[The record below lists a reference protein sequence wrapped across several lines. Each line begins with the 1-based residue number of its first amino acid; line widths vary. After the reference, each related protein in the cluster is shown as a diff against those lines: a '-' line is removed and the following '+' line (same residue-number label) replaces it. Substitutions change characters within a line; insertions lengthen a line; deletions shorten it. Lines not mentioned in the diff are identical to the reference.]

1 MRASSFSEYA
11 QCILDSIEELLST
24 GQAVLFDFTNDQRST
39 LRGFIGGVLHFED
52 SSELH
57 FREFVDTSLPEPRLM
72 YAYHYQDAAMNLVF
86 RYDNAA
92 HKPALPQAEHKHTR
106 EEIHLTLAPTFE
118 QVVGEILG

>member
-52 SSELH
+52 SSE
-57 FREFVDTSLPEPRLM
+57 V
-72 YAYHYQDAAMNLVF
+72 
-86 RYDNAA
+86 
-92 HKPALPQAEHKHTR
+92 
-106 EEIHLTLAPTFE
+106 TLS
-118 QVVGEILG
+118 